1 MNNLTNTAF
10 IFDVDGTLVITE
22 SIYADLITKFLKSY
36 GINIPLD
43 YYYEHF
49 SGKSFH
55 LVFEHANQILS
66 AQNKAPI
73 NIPQAIQIIDRIYF
87 DTIQQQGIQSTNGSL
102 ELVQRLAKDKIQ
114 RAIGSNAPLE
124 TIYKNLS
131 ASSHIQHFD
140 QRTIFSAYQFNEWKP
155 IPTVFKAAHQS
166 LDTSI
171 IDKIIIFEDSNS
183 GLQAI
188 QNLQI
193 DLPEIEVIGVFV
205 NNGHNKSLSTKLP
218 EIIQHEVTNL
228 SEILDV
234 I

>member
-1 MNNLTNTAF
+1 MKHLEKTGY

-22 SIYADLITKFLKSY
+22 SIYADLMTQFIKSY

-43 YYYEHF
+43 YYYEQF

-55 LVFEHANQILS
+55 LVFEHANQILT

-102 ELVQRLAKDKIQ
+102 ELVQRLANNKVQ

-124 TIYKNLS
+124 TIYKNLT

-140 QRTIFSAYQFNEWKP
+140 TNTIFSAYQFNEWKP
-155 IPTVFKAAHQS
+155 TPTVFKAALAS
-166 LDTSI
+166 LSPI
-171 IDKIIIFEDSNS
+171 IERVIVFEDSSS

-188 QNLQI
+188 QNLQSER
-193 DLPEIEVIGVFV
+193 PEIEVVGVFV
-205 NNGHNKSLSTKLP
+205 NNGHNSSLSRKLP
-218 EIIQHEVTNL
+218 EVVQYEVNNL
-228 SEILDV
+228 YHIMDV

>member
-1 MNNLTNTAF
+1 MKHLEKTGY

-22 SIYADLITKFLKSY
+22 SIYADLMTQFIKSY

-43 YYYEHF
+43 YYYEQF

-55 LVFEHANQILS
+55 LVFEHANQILT

-87 DTIQQQGIQSTNGSL
+87 DTIQQQGIQSTDGSL
-102 ELVQRLAKDKIQ
+102 ELVQRLAKHSIQ

-124 TIYKNLS
+124 TIYKNLT

-140 QRTIFSAYQFNEWKP
+140 TNTIFSAYQFNEWKP
-155 IPTVFKAAHQS
+155 TPTVFKAALAS
-166 LDTSI
+166 LSPTI
-171 IDKIIIFEDSNS
+171 ERVIVFEDSNS

-188 QNLQI
+188 QNLQSER
-193 DLPEIEVIGVFV
+193 PEIEVVGVFV
-205 NNGHNKSLSTKLP
+205 NNGHNSSLSSKLP

-228 SEILDV
+228 SEILDL